1 VEEIAV
7 SPRSILLLFVIGATL
22 RSQAAELKVQ
32 SATAWNDFVTAKQI
46 QLKECDANYS
56 PGGHLDLAAE
66 VRTRLRTGEII
77 VRPAGKNG
85 ITPVPGALIH
95 DWIGMIF
102 VPGASLDNLLASV
115 RDYDRYPRMYQP
127 SVVSGKLRV
136 RHPDFDLYTL
146 IIRQN
151 VLTMK
156 AGLDGDYRSDYHRLD
171 DSHGYSITQSGRLQE
186 ISGFGS
192 EDQKEFAPGTGA
204 GFIWR
209 IYSSAKYEAAD
220 GGVYLEFE
228 ATALSRPIPR
238 GLSWLVNPIVERTS
252 RSALITT
259 LRQTRDAQ
267 DGNESLSS
275 GLNER
280 ERELPSK
287 PGAAKI
293 RSSGLR

>member
-1 VEEIAV
+1 M
-7 SPRSILLLFVIGATL
+7 SLRSILWLFMIGATL
-22 RSQAAELKVQ
+22 RSQAAELKAQ
-32 SATAWNDFVTAKQI
+32 SAKAWEDFVAAKETR
-46 QLKECDANYS
+46 LKECNANLL
-56 PGGHLDLAAE
+56 PGGQLDLPAE
-66 VRTRLRTGEII
+66 VKTRLRTGEVI

-102 VPGASLDNLLASV
+102 VPGTSLDKLLASV
-115 RDYDRYPRMYQP
+115 RDYDRYPQMYQP

-146 IIRQN
+146 TIRQN

-156 AGLDGDYRSDYHRLD
+156 AGLDGDYRSEYHRLD
-171 DSHGYSITQSGRLQE
+171 DSHSYSVTQSARLQE
-186 ISGFGS
+186 ISGFGG

-204 GFIWR
+204 GLIWC

-228 ATALSRPIPR
+228 ASAMSRPIPR
-238 GLSWLVNPIVERTS
+238 GLSWLVNPIVERVS

-259 LRQTRDAQ
+259 LRQTREAQ
-267 DGNESLSS
+267 EGDESLSS

-287 PGAAKI
+287 PGVAKI